1 MPVELLIQ
9 IHLRVQGLPGQLA
22 GSKELELTENE
33 RIGVPYICGC
43 VDGRDRS
50 LAHLTRRGNMETQ
63 AAHGLKVISTSTSVK
78 DHQEGSPTT
87 AAQQSLFP
95 LRSSRT
101 AIFMSLP
108 EVDHYEFVSLLKS
121 TAPAIVVEL
130 RKIPRFDFGPLNRG
144 SIFDLFREQGDIYL
158 DLGQSQESDQHLFA
172 SRIEEKLQVH
182 IKQHRPIVF
191 LTSPA

>member
-1 MPVELLIQ
+1 
-9 IHLRVQGLPGQLA
+9 
-22 GSKELELTENE
+22 
-33 RIGVPYICGC
+33 
-43 VDGRDRS
+43 
-50 LAHLTRRGNMETQ
+50 METK
-63 AAHGLKVISTSTSVK
+63 AAHGLKVISSSTPVR
-78 DHQEGSPTT
+78 DHQESSPTT

-101 AIFMSLP
+101 AIFVSLP
-108 EVDHYEFVSLLKS
+108 DVDHYEFVSLLKS
-121 TAPAIVVEL
+121 SAPAIVVEL

-172 SRIEEKLQVH
+172 SRVEEKLQVH

-191 LTSPA
+191 LTSPAQNPPSLAHDIYRLLRQSGEGWEIYEMPHHHGEPMTGIA